1 MPYITSRLVKGIRYY
16 YIYENYRENG
26 KVKHRLIKYLGNI
39 DKILDMA
46 NNDLVNIKKISCI
59 SVKNYGDI
67 LLFFNIIKEINLIDI
82 INSCVRKNPD
92 IKPSVGDLASIM
104 IINRLSVPCSKLG
117 IQEWYKRSILPDL
130 LNIQEDQVYAQSLCR
145 ALDYLDDNAIN
156 NIQNKLINKLKETYN
171 IDLNALFYDITSTYF
186 EGTKCPIAYFGYSR
200 DHRPDRKQIVIGL
213 VISKETKF
221 PLKHWVFP
229 GNTMDWSTIE
239 LVVNELK
246 NNKEIENFTI
256 ITDRGMFQKN
266 LRIKMA
272 ENNLIF
278 ITGVK
283 SSEKIAKDLI
293 FNIKIEDMRPI
304 KLKSGEQLLYY
315 SKKIEDQGFNFNAI
329 LILSPKM
336 RKIQEDNFNE
346 SITKIQEKLAMLKEG
361 LKVRNKN
368 KEKLKKSIDN
378 IIKSYKKLFKIDI
391 KESNNGNNTFTFE
404 LDQKEIEK
412 INNKFGKY
420 VIISN
425 VPFLKSKEIIQT
437 YIDKWKVES
446 AFKYI
451 KSQIKLRP
459 IFHFSENRVKAH
471 VFICIL
477 AYLIRSIIEYKLR
490 NLRFRIS
497 YSELHSE
504 LSKIKQVE
512 IKTNNNVEKIITKY
526 GQKIKN
532 IFEKFNIDFI

>member
-459 IFHFSENRVKAH
+459 
-471 VFICIL
+471 
-477 AYLIRSIIEYKLR
+477 
-490 NLRFRIS
+490 
-497 YSELHSE
+497 
-504 LSKIKQVE
+504 
-512 IKTNNNVEKIITKY
+512 
-526 GQKIKN
+526 
-532 IFEKFNIDFI
+532 